1 MTSTTEKHDLG
12 IMTYLAPVVAD
23 NLDRHLSL
31 TKEWFPHQ
39 FVPWSEGSNFDG
51 PLGGDPWEP
60 DQSRLSEHARASLI
74 LGLLGEDNLP
84 SYFFTILSAH
94 GNDGAW
100 AEWVRQWCA
109 EEARHSVVL
118 RDYLHTTRAVDP
130 IALERARMAH
140 MANGYVNAH
149 EGDGV
154 LRTIIMLSMSEL
166 QARVVHRN
174 TGMLSNDPIC
184 DRIMARLAADENLH
198 MIFYRNLVE
207 AALEIDPEDAMV
219 ALCDVITVFGGPAQ
233 QVPDFTAL
241 SNQFKKAGVY
251 TSRMHIDAVI
261 NPYVRHLRLL
271 DRTDLGPAGRKAQDR
286 IGRYLNRIELVCRRF
301 ESMPQDS
308 QLQTI

>member
-1 MTSTTEKHDLG
+1 MTNTTEKHDLG
-12 IMTYLAPVVAD
+12 IMHYLAPVVAD
-23 NLDRHLSL
+23 NLDRHLGL
-31 TKEWFPHQ
+31 AKEWFPHQ
-39 FVPWSEGSNFDG
+39 FVPWSQGTNFDG

-60 DQSRLSEHARASLI
+60 GQSRLSEPARAALI
-74 LGLLGEDNLP
+74 VGLLSEDNLP
-84 SYFFTILSAH
+84 SYFYSILSAH

-100 AEWVRQWCA
+100 AEWVRQWSA
-109 EEARHSVVL
+109 EEARHSAVL

-130 IALERARMAH
+130 VALERARMAH
-140 MANGYVNAH
+140 MANGYVNPH

-154 LRTIIMLSMSEL
+154 LRTIVNVTITEL

-174 TGMLSNDPIC
+174 TGMLSNDPAC

-207 AALEIDPEDAMV
+207 AALEIDPDDAMV

-233 QVPDFTAL
+233 QIPGFTEL
-241 SNQFKKAGVY
+241 SHQFKKAGVY

-261 NPYVRHLRLL
+261 NPLIRHLRLL

-286 IGRYLNRIELVCRRF
+286 IGRYLNRIELACRRF
-301 ESMPQDS
+301 ESMSQDP